1 MTTYIGE
8 LAALLT
14 SACFSLSSTLFTFA
28 TRKFG
33 AMVINRTR
41 LVFAA
46 VFLMAL
52 HLILFGKLLPLDAE
66 PRRWFWLGISGIVG
80 LVIGDIFLFYAYA
93 HIGARLSMLMMSLA
107 PVIATIVAWLF
118 LGEALMSL
126 EIIGIV
132 ITIAGIA
139 WVVLEKNGN
148 VRGALDN
155 RYLRGILLGLGAATG
170 QALGLILSKKG
181 LDGGFP
187 AISGNTIR
195 MVIAAT
201 TMWVLTF
208 FQGQAKSTMQQL
220 AGAPR
225 SVWFILGGMIFGP
238 VLGVSLSLYS
248 IQNVNVGIAST
259 LMALPPIFL
268 LPIGYVVFKERF
280 GWRAIIGTVLAIVG
294 VSLILLV

>member
-1 MTTYIGE
+1 MGE

-46 VFLMAL
+46 VFLMVI
-52 HLILFGKLLPLDAE
+52 HLILYRRLLPLDAE

-80 LVIGDIFLFYAYA
+80 LVMGDIFLFQAYA
-93 HIGARLSMLMMSLA
+93 RIGARLSMLMMSLA
-107 PVIATIVAWLF
+107 PVIASIVAWLF
-118 LGEALMSL
+118 LGEALKTL
-126 EIIGIV
+126 EIFGILV
-132 ITIAGIA
+132 TVGGIT
-139 WVVLEKNGN
+139 WVVLEKNAKVGEAP
-148 VRGALDN
+148 GH

-187 AISGNTIR
+187 AISANAIR
-195 MVIAAT
+195 MVTAAT
-201 TMWVLTF
+201 TMWILTF
-208 FQGQAKSTMQQL
+208 FQGQAKATIQQL
-220 AGAPR
+220 TGSPR
-225 SVWFILGGMIFGP
+225 FVWFILGGMFFGP
-238 VLGVSLSLYS
+238 VLGVSLSLFS
-248 IQNVNVGIAST
+248 VQNVDVGIAST

-280 GWRAIIGTVLAIVG
+280 GWGAVMGTILAIAG

>member
-1 MTTYIGE
+1 
-8 LAALLT
+8 
-14 SACFSLSSTLFTFA
+14 
-28 TRKFG
+28 
-33 AMVINRTR
+33 
-41 LVFAA
+41 
-46 VFLMAL
+46 
-52 HLILFGKLLPLDAE
+52 
-66 PRRWFWLGISGIVG
+66 
-80 LVIGDIFLFYAYA
+80 
-93 HIGARLSMLMMSLA
+93 MLMMSLA

-118 LGEALMSL
+118 LGEAMMSL
-126 EIIGIV
+126 EISGIV

-148 VRGALDN
+148 VRGVLDN

-208 FQGQAKSTMQQL
+208 FQGQAKSTIQQL